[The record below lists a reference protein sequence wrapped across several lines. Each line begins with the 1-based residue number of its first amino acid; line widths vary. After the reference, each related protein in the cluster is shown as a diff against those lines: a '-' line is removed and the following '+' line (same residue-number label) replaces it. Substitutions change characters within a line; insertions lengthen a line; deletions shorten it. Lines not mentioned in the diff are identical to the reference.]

1 MKKTMNYLQFIKSKL
16 IYFLFIIFIHLL
28 LALFFITTY
37 TNQRFIVVSFY
48 SSSLTLLIYLT
59 ITYLILNKNYFNWF
73 LTLSQLEDKYLITTV
88 KKPSNNYESQ
98 MIYYTTQMIGK
109 QLQLKVYDNEVKSK
123 LYHDY
128 LDLWIHEIKIP
139 LQNISLLS
147 ADFKVKAQI
156 NKLDNILANLI
167 FLSKNQ
173 YVNTDFHITSINLK
187 QFINL
192 IIKQN
197 KNLLIE
203 SNIKITNLFT
213 DQTINSDPYW
223 LGYIITQLIDN
234 SIKYKATT
242 IELGYNNGLYLLDNG
257 MGIKEEQI
265 NFIFDKSFVGSNA
278 RKFIN
283 ATGMGLYIVDQICQK
298 LNLVISCES
307 SENIYTKMTIR
318 NTYIISN
325 NP

>member
-1 MKKTMNYLQFIKSKL
+1 MKKTMNYIQFIKSKL
-16 IYFLFIIFIHLL
+16 IYFLFIIFLHLIL
-28 LALFFITTY
+28 VLFCITTDA
-37 TNQRFIVVSFY
+37 NQKFVIISFL
-48 SSSLTLLIYLT
+48 SSSSTLLIYLT
-59 ITYLILNKNYFNWF
+59 ISYLILNKNYFNWF

-98 MIYYTTQMIGK
+98 MIYYTTQMISK
-109 QLQLKVYDNEVKSK
+109 QLQQKVYDNEVKSK

-147 ADFKVKAQI
+147 DDFKVKAQI

-173 YVNTDFHITSINLK
+173 YVNTDFRITNIDLK

-223 LGYIITQLIDN
+223 LGYIVTQLIDN

-242 IELGYNNGLYLLDNG
+242 LEFGYNNGLYLLDNG
-257 MGIKEEQI
+257 IGIKQDQI

-278 RKFIN
+278 RQVVN
-283 ATGMGLYIVDQICQK
+283 ATGMGLYIVDQICHK

-307 SENIYTKMTIR
+307 SENSYTKMTIT
-318 NTYIISN
+318 NS
-325 NP
+325 